1 AFNPVPGATIRLPG
15 LDDPVMVWRAQAL
28 EQGAGGP
35 PGADAGADGYLA
47 ALGCAFV
54 WSGYSALNRRYADVP
69 SDMIGGVCG
78 VVALAGGLCHLAFE
92 QTVAPSVAQWWA
104 ILGLGIG
111 PVGLAFFAWDYAT
124 KRGSLP
130 LLGALS
136 YLAPLVSTLLLIA
149 TGAAAAGWGPVL
161 AALAIIGG
169 AWLATR
175 R

>member
-1 AFNPVPGATIRLPG
+1 ADSVRALAGAALGFAGTAL
-15 LDDPVMVWRAQAL
+15 LVWQR
-28 EQGAGGP
+28 AGGP